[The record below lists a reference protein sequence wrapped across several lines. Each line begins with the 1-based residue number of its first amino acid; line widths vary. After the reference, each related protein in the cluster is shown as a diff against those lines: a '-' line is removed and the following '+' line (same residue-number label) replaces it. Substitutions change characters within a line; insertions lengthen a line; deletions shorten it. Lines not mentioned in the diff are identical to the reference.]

1 MLNFRDFFL
10 KEANITSDIEL
21 LKQIDQELNEKDVA
35 SDSPIRAWFK
45 SQYVKW
51 IKSNVDDDKKP
62 LKKHEY
68 QQGEPEWMS
77 KEGIMDFAGFND
89 QERQKLAH
97 MVDYFKTLSNN
108 DLKSLYKEP
117 MAVIQAKM
125 ADWEKQMSSKME
137 KKKASPLVQ
146 GTDFEVIHT
155 TKDANGAAMQ
165 WVKLLTKAAFKFEGD
180 AMGHCVGGYNP
191 AKKGLTIISLYDFD
205 GLPHVTLEVQK
216 KDIKQIKGKQNAAPI
231 DKYQKPCI
239 DFVRYLTDKQGYK
252 VTGDG
257 DNIGM
262 MEYEGKYYFEDSE
275 LWKKVFEK
283 EIVPKQQAA
292 FEEIKKRIKIVASE
306 SFEYIQQYAKL
317 LLKEDCRRHV

>member
-1 MLNFRDFFL
+1 MLNFKDFFL
-10 KEANITSDIEL
+10 KEANIASDIEL
-21 LKQIDQELNEKDVA
+21 LKALDQQMDEK
-35 SDSPIRAWFK
+35 SIEENSPIRAWFK
-45 SQYVKW
+45 GQYIKW
-51 IKSNVDDDKKP
+51 FKSNIDDDKKP

-89 QERQKLAH
+89 QEKQKIAH
-97 MVDYFKTLSNN
+97 IIDYFKSLSDN

-117 MAVIQAKM
+117 MAVIQKKM
-125 ADWEKQMSSKME
+125 EDWEKQLSSKME
-137 KKKASPLVQ
+137 KKKASPLIE
-146 GTDFEVIHT
+146 GTDFSVIHP
-155 TKDANGAAMQ
+155 TKDANGAPMR

-191 AKKGLTIISLYDFD
+191 AKKGLTIISLYDAD
-205 GLPHVTLEVQK
+205 GLPHVTLEVQGK
-216 KDIKQIKGKQNAAPI
+216 KIKQIKGKQNNAPI

-239 DFVRYLTDKQGYK
+239 DFIRYLTDKKDYE

-262 MEYEGKYYFEDSE
+262 REYDGMFYFEDSE
-275 LWKKVFEK
+275 SWKKVFEK
-283 EIVPKQQAA
+283 KILPKQQAA

-306 SFEYIQQYAKL
+306 SFEYINQYAKL
-317 LLKEDCRRHV
+317 LMKGDCRRHV